1 MDTIHGAILIE
12 CSVDFYVERDG
23 FMKADNYKMIKK
35 VLWLILFANL
45 GVAATKIIAGYI
57 ISSTSLTADGFH
69 SLTDGSSNIVGLIG
83 IHFASKPVDEDHPY
97 GHRKFETLAGFL
109 ISVMLFILAVRVIS
123 SALKGFVRP
132 AVPIVTFESIIAI
145 TATLAVNIFV
155 SKYEYLQG
163 KKLNSTILISD
174 SLHTRSDVFI
184 SIGVLFTLICIKL
197 GIPPVVDSIAS
208 LAVSGFVIHAACEI
222 FSNTCGILLD
232 KAAVDPDK
240 IKEIIMSFE
249 QVKDV
254 HKIRSRGCNSEA
266 FVDLHILVDPGINI
280 AESHMLMHNIEKK
293 VCYELNIPL
302 QMIIH
307 IEPFYELV
315 KKPPIEG
322 FQH

>member
-1 MDTIHGAILIE
+1 MGQFFIE
-12 CSVDFYVERDG
+12 CSVDFYVERG
-23 FMKADNYKMIKK
+23 GRMQADNYIKIRK
-35 VLWLILFANL
+35 VLWLILFANF
-45 GVAATKIIAGYI
+45 GVAAIKIIAGYL

-109 ISVMLFILAVRVIS
+109 ISVMLFILAARVIS
-123 SALKGFVRP
+123 SALIGFVRP

-145 TATLAVNIFV
+145 TATLAVNVFV

-163 KKLNSTILISD
+163 QKLNSTILTSD
-174 SLHTRSDVFI
+174 SLHTKSDVFI
-184 SIGVLFTLICIKL
+184 SIGVLFTLVCIKL
-197 GIPPVVDSIAS
+197 GIPPVIDSIAS
-208 LAVSGFVIHAACEI
+208 LAVSGFVLHAACEI
-222 FSNTCGILLD
+222 FSNTCGVLLD

-240 IKEIIMSFE
+240 IKKIIMGFE

-254 HKIRSRGCNSEA
+254 HKIRSRGCNSEV

-280 AESHMLMHNIEKK
+280 AESHMLMHSIEKK
-293 VCYELNIPL
+293 VCSELSTPL

-307 IEPFYELV
+307 IEPFY
-315 KKPPIEG
+315 
-322 FQH
+322 